1 METLIGDALKDFDTF
16 FELTQVIPL
25 EVLEAEA
32 QALVTSQQQLFQEF
46 SARLAAQRLAD
57 RIRQCSTWQEIEAV
71 IASDPI
77 HKNQAWALLSNEEK
91 ERIKILKIEAAPP
104 LDPNS
109 ESLVGQRV
117 FVTPGCYRQVGEG
130 IVECDRG
137 YGTFRCLEVRMPTG
151 RLQFCSLVDARLPLP
166 SEED

>member
-16 FELTQVIPL
+16 FELTQVIPQ

-46 SARLAAQRLAD
+46 SARLAAQQLAD
-57 RIRQCSTWQEIEAV
+57 RIRQCSTWQEIESA
-71 IASDPI
+71 IASAGT
-77 HKNQAWALLSNEEK
+77 HKTEAWALLSHEEK

-117 FVTPGCYRQVGEG
+117 FVTPGCYRQLGEG

-151 RLQFCSLVDARLPLP
+151 RLQFCSLVDARLPQSFL
-166 SEED
+166 ET

>member
-1 METLIGDALKDFDTF
+1 MFTLICEALKDFDTF

-46 SARLAAQRLAD
+46 SARLAAQQLAD
-57 RIRQCSTWQEIEAV
+57 RIRQCSTWEEIESA
-71 IASDPI
+71 IASAPT
-77 HKNQAWALLSNEEK
+77 HKTEAWALLSHDEK
-91 ERIKILKIEAAPP
+91 ERIKILQIEAAPP

-117 FVTPGCYRQVGEG
+117 FVTPGCFRQFGEG

-137 YGTFRCLEVRMPTG
+137 YGTFRRLEVRMPTG
-151 RLQFCSLVDARLPLP
+151 RLQFCSLLDARLPQP
-166 SEED
+166 